1 MMGNSVIWL
10 VIMIPVCL
18 LITGFGIYA
27 FRRKKPMWFWAGT
40 EVKPEEITDVPAYN
54 RANGIMWIVY
64 SLVFWIGT
72 AAGLVNMKIGGLV
85 LTAGGVFGSILLMIA
100 YHGILEKYRAKTD
113 RE

>member
-72 AAGLVNMKIGGLV
+72 AAAAVTNLGE
-85 LTAGGVFGSILLMIA
+85 LTIAGGVFGSILLMIA